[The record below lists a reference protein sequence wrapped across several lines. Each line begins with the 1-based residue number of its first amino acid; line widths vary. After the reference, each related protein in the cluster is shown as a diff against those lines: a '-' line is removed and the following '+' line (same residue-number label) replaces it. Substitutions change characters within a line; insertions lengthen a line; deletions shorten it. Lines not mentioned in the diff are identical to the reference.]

1 MEPLLIM
8 NQHKEIHH
16 GNATWEPIG
25 SRHILQN
32 EVIMNP
38 VRTIKLFAAVCCCL
52 IFSGCATTTPKTQ
65 IPPGQPAKIAL
76 VLGAGAAK
84 GFAHIGV
91 LKILESSKIPIH
103 MIVGTSVG
111 SFVGSL
117 YAYGYD
123 AYALQKIAMTL
134 QKSDVAELTIPDNG
148 FLKGERLRDYINT
161 KVHSTPLE
169 KLRIPMYVVA
179 TDIKTGN
186 SVVFKSGNTGMAVQA
201 SCSIPGVFQPARFS
215 GASYVDGGVVNP
227 LAVDIAKRYG
237 ADIVIAVDISSGIDS
252 VVPTTTIDTIM
263 KSIQIM
269 YSKMSQIPLSQAEVI
284 IKPVVGFV
292 GSADF
297 GQRNEAIM
305 EGEKAALAVIPQ
317 INEMLAKLRQ
327 EGRLP

>member
-1 MEPLLIM
+1 
-8 NQHKEIHH
+8 
-16 GNATWEPIG
+16 
-25 SRHILQN
+25 
-32 EVIMNP
+32 MNP
-38 VRTIKLFAAVCCCL
+38 VRTIKLYAAVGCCL
-52 IFSGCATTTPKTQ
+52 IFSGCAITTPNTR
-65 IPPGQPAKIAL
+65 IPSGHPAKIAL

-148 FLKGERLRDYINT
+148 FLKGERLRDYVNT
-161 KVHSTPLE
+161 KVHSAALD
-169 KLRIPMYVVA
+169 KLKIPMYVVA
-179 TDIKTGN
+179 TDIKTGK
-186 SVVFKSGNTGMAVQA
+186 SVVFNSGNTGMAVQA

-215 GASYVDGGVVNP
+215 GANYVDGGVVNP
-227 LAVDIAKRYG
+227 LAVDVAKSYG
-237 ADIVIAVDISSGIDS
+237 ADIVIAVDISSGIDT
-252 VVPTTTIDTIM
+252 VVPTTTMETIM

-269 YSKMSQIPLSQAEVI
+269 YSKMSQIPLSQADVV

-297 GQRNEAIM
+297 AQRNEAIM
-305 EGEKAALAVIPQ
+305 EGEKAALAVMPQ
-317 INEMLAKLRQ
+317 INAMLAKLRL

>member
-1 MEPLLIM
+1 
-8 NQHKEIHH
+8 
-16 GNATWEPIG
+16 
-25 SRHILQN
+25 
-32 EVIMNP
+32 MNP
-38 VRTIKLFAAVCCCL
+38 VRTISLYVAVWCCL
-52 IFSGCATTTPKTQ
+52 IFSGCATTAPQAPPPPK
-65 IPPGQPAKIAL
+65 PPAKIAL

-91 LKILESSKIPIH
+91 LKILESNKVPIN

-134 QKSDVAELTIPDNG
+134 QRSDVAELTIPDNG
-148 FLKGERLRDYINT
+148 FLKGERLRDYVNT
-161 KVHSTPLE
+161 KTHSATLE
-169 KLRIPMYVVA
+169 KLKIPLHIVA

-186 SVVFKSGNTGMAVQA
+186 GVVFSTGNTGMAVQA
-201 SCSIPGVFQPARFS
+201 SCSIPGVFQPASFS
-215 GASYVDGGVVNP
+215 GATYVDGGVVNP
-227 LAVDIAKRYG
+227 LAVDVARKLG
-237 ADIVIAVDISSGIDS
+237 ADVVIAVDISSGIDA

-269 YSKMSQIPLSQAEVI
+269 YSKMSLMPISRADVV

-297 GQRNEAIM
+297 DQRNEAIM
-305 EGEKAALAVIPQ
+305 EGEKAALAAMPHIMALL
-317 INEMLAKLRQ
+317 EKLRQ

>member
-1 MEPLLIM
+1 M
-8 NQHKEIHH
+8 N
-16 GNATWEPIG
+16 T
-25 SRHILQN
+25 
-32 EVIMNP
+32 
-38 VRTIKLFAAVCCCL
+38 VRTIKLCVAVCCYLLFC
-52 IFSGCATTTPKTQ
+52 GCATTTPKTQ
-65 IPPGQPAKIAL
+65 ITLGPPAKIAL

-91 LKILESSKIPIH
+91 LKILESSKIPLH

-123 AYALQKIAMTL
+123 AYALQKIGMTL

-148 FLKGERLRDYINT
+148 FLKGERLRDYVNT
-161 KVHSTPLE
+161 KVHSATLD
-169 KLRIPMYVVA
+169 KLKIPMYVVA

-186 SVVFKSGNTGMAVQA
+186 SVVFNSGNTGMAVQA

-227 LAVDIAKRYG
+227 LAVDVARRFG
-237 ADIVIAVDISSGIDS
+237 ADIVIAVDISSGIDA
-252 VVPTTTIDTIM
+252 VVPATTMETIM

-269 YSKMSQIPLSQAEVI
+269 YSKMSLIPLSQADVV

-297 GQRNEAIM
+297 AQRNEAIM
-305 EGEKAALAVIPQ
+305 EGEKAALAVMPQ
-317 INEMLAKLRQ
+317 INAMLAKLRQ